1 MRKHKDREFVKWQTY
16 WYLTVIEPNE
26 ILNWKQK
33 VLVRCK
39 CWTEKYVLLNNLLAT
54 WSNRVFSCWCMRNE
68 LISKHHTTHWMWS
81 SHWIYN
87 TYRQMCSRCKNK
99 NNKDYHRYWW
109 RWIKVIRKSFED
121 FYKDMWTTYKEWL
134 TIDRI
139 DVNWNYCKENCR
151 RADCNQQANNRR
163 NNHKI
168 IYKGIEYNLCELA
181 KKFWV
186 DHTWLARYIKKYP
199 LNREEHYTIK
209 YD

>member
-1 MRKHKDREFVKWQTY
+1 MRKNRDFIKWSTY
-16 WYLTVIEPNE
+16 WYLTIIEQWYIVN
-26 ILNWKQK
+26 NKQK
-33 VLVRCK
+33 IKVK
-39 CWTEKYVLLNNLLAT
+39 CICGKEKMVQLNNLLNWNT
-54 WSNRVFSCWCMRNE
+54 KSCGCMKSE
-68 LISKHHTTHWMWS
+68 IISKTNTIHWMWS
-81 SHWIYN
+81 LHWIYN
-87 TYRQMCSRCKNK
+87 IYRQMCSRCKNK

-109 RWIKVIRKSFED
+109 RWIKVMRESFED
-121 FYKDMWTTYKEWL
+121 FYRDMWATYKEWL

-151 RADCNQQANNRR
+151 RANWNQQANNRR

-168 IYKGIEYNLCELA
+168 IYKGVEYNLCELA